1 MYAVMYVDN
10 ETIPAED
17 HFPAKKTFFG
27 KYKKIPTPGTVPKI
41 WLGFSY
47 IRSEDYES
55 DQNFDDKELKNN
67 QTKHPTIKLNYFT
80 KILWPLRKNGLML

>member
-1 MYAVMYVDN
+1 MAKYAQLKRFYHDCRLQVYMYAFMYVDN

-55 DQNFDDKELKNN
+55 DQNFDDK
-67 QTKHPTIKLNYFT
+67 
-80 KILWPLRKNGLML
+80 